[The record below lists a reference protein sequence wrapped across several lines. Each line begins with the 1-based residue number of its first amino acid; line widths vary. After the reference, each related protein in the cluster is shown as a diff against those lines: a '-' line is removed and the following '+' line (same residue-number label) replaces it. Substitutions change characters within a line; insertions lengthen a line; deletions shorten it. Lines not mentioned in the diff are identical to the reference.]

1 MALLKCKECKA
12 SVSSDAKACPG
23 CGAAPPKSMSRLQV
37 LFVGACLIGIAAA
50 VSQQSNSTP
59 TPAAKSL
66 TADEVAYKA
75 KEAAF
80 EVAEAAKEKERAGFA
95 ARSVAAAVMSAL
107 RDPDSA
113 KFTYVG
119 VNDAA
124 TVACLQYRARNG
136 LGGMNQDIAV
146 IANNK
151 ATSKAAD
158 WERYSDPLRD
168 MLAAAE
174 AAR

>member
-1 MALLKCKECKA
+1 MALLKCKECNA
-12 SVSSDAKACPG
+12 SVSSEAKACPG

-50 VSQQSNSTP
+50 VSQQSSSTP

-80 EVAEAAKEKERAGFA
+80 EVAEAAKDKERAGFA
-95 ARSVAAAVMSAL
+95 ARSFAAVMSAL

-136 LGGMNQDIAV
+136 FGGMNQDIAV

-158 WERYSDPLRD
+158 WKRYCSGPLRD

>member
-1 MALLKCKECKA
+1 MALLKCKECNG

-23 CGAAPPKSMSRLQV
+23 CGAAPPKSMGRLQV
-37 LFVGACLIGIAAA
+37 LFIGVCVIGIAAV
-50 VSQQSNSTP
+50 VSQPSNSTP
-59 TPAAKSL
+59 TPVAKPL

-80 EVAEAAKEKERAGFA
+80 EVAEAARDKERSGLA
-95 ARSVAAAVMSAL
+95 ARSVAAVMSKL

-119 VNDAA
+119 VNDGA

-136 LGGMNQDIAV
+136 FGGMNQDIAV

-151 ATSKAAD
+151 ATSTAAD
-158 WERYSDPLRD
+158 WKRYCSEPLRD
-168 MLAAAE
+168 MLAAAD